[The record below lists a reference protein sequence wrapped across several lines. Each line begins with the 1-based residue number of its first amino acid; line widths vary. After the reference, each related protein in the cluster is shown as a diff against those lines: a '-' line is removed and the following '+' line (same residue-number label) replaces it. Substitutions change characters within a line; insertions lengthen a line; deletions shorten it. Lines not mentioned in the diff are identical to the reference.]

1 LRAVA
6 LYDEPSSNQ
15 SQESKRNSSA
25 FGKCC
30 RHSPGG
36 RHAGGDGGEGLPRAK
51 DMLPHPNPARH
62 EAAHDGGSALL
73 RQLKQDARTQL
84 IPLIVLS
91 GLSQKNENR
100 LRLAGAAAYFEKS
113 MLNLSGEGSALLN
126 AIQSLMTEPGE
137 SQKPWFSARWSGCA
151 RGGSRRTACSSDRVS
166 EVGSKADSG
175 FAARTRRRDPHREA
189 VLTRATESVVIVL

>member
-1 LRAVA
+1 MLQAFAQRSPCRRRRRRRAA
-6 LYDEPSSNQ
+6 
-15 SQESKRNSSA
+15 
-25 FGKCC
+25 
-30 RHSPGG
+30 
-36 RHAGGDGGEGLPRAK
+36 RAK
-51 DMLPHPNPARH
+51 DMLPRPNPARH

-73 RQLKQDARTQL
+73 RQLKQDPRTQL
-84 IPLIVLS
+84 IPLLVLS

-126 AIQSLMTEPGE
+126 ALQSLMTEPAPGE
-137 SQKPWFSARWSGCA
+137 SQKPWFSACWSGCA

-166 EVGSKADSG
+166 EVGSKADPG